1 MPNATDDG
9 QTPVSGLRRAV
20 ATVVLAIAGTAS
32 SGLVLAVIG
41 WFRPLPATVA
51 AVVASTA
58 LILAV
63 RTPTETSVGRG
74 RSRDRSGTSARLAA
88 AAALVVIGLVT
99 VSNVASHGEHLLAD
113 RDPGV
118 YVTTGRWLADE
129 GQLLVTTPDDPFSR
143 HETAERTD
151 LGFHPV
157 DDRAGSARAPQFSHL
172 LPVLLAWGHWIG
184 GTTGL
189 LIVPAL
195 LGAVALAAVWS
206 FATRM
211 LRPWTATAAIA
222 ALAVSPVQVFFS
234 RDAYSEPLTQILL
247 FAGLGLLLDAMS
259 PASPRPTLSR
269 PRLSRPSRALATGAV
284 AGLLLGATFQARID
298 GVGLLVLIPMWLA
311 LALRTAPGSDRREM
325 VRTAAAVAAGAA
337 VSISLGLVDLALR
350 SPSYLERLTP
360 ELLALL
366 GTLVV
371 VAMLAVAG
379 VVLADRAPP
388 WWVRARD
395 RWNAPLGA
403 TAAVLVGLGA
413 VLGWLVRPAIS
424 TVRGDDSDFIA
435 AIQAREGSVV
445 DPTLRYAEHSIEWL
459 SWYLGPVAVALG
471 FVGIALVLWRAG
483 RRFEPSAV
491 TLLVAAGF
499 GVTVLYLWRPS
510 ISPDHLWAMRRYL
523 VVTLPLLV
531 LLAGWVI
538 DAATRLAPV
547 PARATVATAV
557 ASVVLVL
564 PPALATWPIR
574 DARPHPGLAD
584 AVSSICAE
592 VGDDAAIGVIP
603 EDNLGLTAPLALR
616 AWCGVP
622 TSVVP
627 VGIGPDGWQRLAE
640 QWSAEGRDLYAVA
653 RSPQALGLVG
663 VAPTVEA
670 EASGPE
676 VEQTLTRRP
685 DETVERTTTLTA
697 GPVGP

>member
-9 QTPVSGLRRAV
+9 QAPVPGLRRAV
-20 ATVVLAIAGTAS
+20 ATVALVIAGTAS
-32 SGLVLAVIG
+32 SGLVLAVGG

-51 AVVASTA
+51 AVVVSAA
-58 LILAV
+58 LIVASSGL
-63 RTPTETSVGRG
+63 TERAGG
-74 RSRDRSGTSARLAA
+74 RSRDRSSTSARLAA
-88 AAALVVIGLVT
+88 AAALVVIGVVT
-99 VSNVASHGEHLLAD
+99 VTNVASHGEHLLAD

-129 GQLLVTTPDDPFSR
+129 GQLLVATPDDPFSR
-143 HETAERTD
+143 HEAAERTD

-211 LRPWTATAAIA
+211 LRPWTATAAVA

-247 FAGLGLLLDAMS
+247 FAGLGLLLDVTA
-259 PASPRPTLSR
+259 PVPPR
-269 PRLSRPSRALATGAV
+269 RALVTGAV

-298 GVGLLVLIPMWLA
+298 GVGLLVLIPLWLA

-325 VRTAAAVAAGAA
+325 VKTAAAVAAGAVA
-337 VSISLGLVDLALR
+337 AMSLGLVDLALR

-366 GTLVV
+366 GALV
-371 VAMLAVAG
+371 ATSMLAVAG
-379 VVLADRAPP
+379 VVLADRAPA
-388 WWVRARD
+388 WWARARD
-395 RWNAPLGA
+395 RWSAPLAA

-413 VLGWLVRPAIS
+413 VLGWLVRPAVS
-424 TVRGDDSDFIA
+424 TVRGDESNFIA

-471 FVGIALVLWRAG
+471 LFGIALVLWRAG

-491 TLLVAAGF
+491 TLLLAAGL

-538 DAATRLAPV
+538 DTATRLAPV
-547 PARATVATAV
+547 PAGARATAATAV
-557 ASVVLVL
+557 AAIVLVV

-627 VGIGPDGWQRLAE
+627 VGIGPDGWRTLAE
-640 QWSAEGRDLYAVA
+640 QWSDEGRDLYAVA

-685 DETVERTTTLTA
+685 DQTVERTTTLNA
-697 GPVGP
+697 GLVGS